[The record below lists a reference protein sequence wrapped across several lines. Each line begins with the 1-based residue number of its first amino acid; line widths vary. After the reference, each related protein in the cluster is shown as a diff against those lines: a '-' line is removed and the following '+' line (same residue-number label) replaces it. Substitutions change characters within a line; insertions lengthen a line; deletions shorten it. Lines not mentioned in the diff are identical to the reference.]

1 MNKSVFSA
9 LYTYLS
15 DLSIIHGN
23 ELVFSNKFHLLV
35 FLTLSSR
42 AKEKTAYDLS
52 NKLIS
57 KYPTIESFIKV
68 DLIEIRKIIKSIG
81 FYKVKSER
89 LIAFVNIVKTS
100 YNLKFIKSYKD
111 LLKIPGIGD
120 KGAKKFLTLTS
131 KDEFFLMDTHVK
143 RVLLRLG
150 FNDKNIKEICFGNRF
165 NLNISDITFFSNN
178 ISNFGKKICTY
189 KKPRCF
195 TCKMERICQFSVI
208 ER

>member
-1 MNKSVFSA
+1 MC
-9 LYTYLS
+9 
-15 DLSIIHGN
+15 
-23 ELVFSNKFHLLV
+23 
-35 FLTLSSR
+35 
-42 AKEKTAYDLS
+42 
-52 NKLIS
+52 
-57 KYPTIESFIKV
+57 
-68 DLIEIRKIIKSIG
+68 IRDSIKSIG

-150 FNDKNIKEICFGNRF
+150 FNDKNMKEICFGNRF

>member
-15 DLSIIHGN
+15 DLSIIHVD
-23 ELVFSNKFHLLV
+23 ELVFRDKFHLLV
-35 FLTLSSR
+35 FLILSSR
-42 AKEKTAYDLS
+42 AKEKVAYDLS
-52 NKLIS
+52 KKLIS
-57 KYPTIESFIKV
+57 KYSTIESFIKV

-131 KDEFFLMDTHVK
+131 KVEFFLMDTHVK

-195 TCKMERICQFSVI
+195 TCKMEKICQFSLI